1 MLVDELSLS
10 LNPSGGSGSGNGQ
23 EGVRVNGSG
32 GREETREEKLRGV
45 VGELV
50 SKKKNIF
57 VQTDVSDFFSFSDS

>member
-10 LNPSGGSGSGNGQ
+10 LNPSGGSGGGSGQ

-50 SKKKNIF
+50 SKKNFF